1 MGIGLSG
8 RRALQ
13 YRRKRRCEYTNAAV
27 PDARCIVASYRHK
40 ITPISRAFPTLAAGS
55 WYTDHMDNSP
65 PPSANSLPY
74 FAIIGTSALL
84 CFAWLLTGSLMLTL
98 IIIVLVLLHLARHFP
113 DAEQIVSADPILLWL
128 RRFSPLIVI
137 AIAGIILAVR
147 YL

>member
-1 MGIGLSG
+1 ME
-8 RRALQ
+8 Q
-13 YRRKRRCEYTNAAV
+13 
-27 PDARCIVASYRHK
+27 HQ
-40 ITPISRAFPTLAAGS
+40 
-55 WYTDHMDNSP
+55 

-84 CFAWLLTGSLMLTL
+84 CFAWLLTGSLVLTL
-98 IIIVLVLLHLARHFP
+98 IIIVLGLLHLARYFP

-137 AIAGIILAVR
+137 GIAGVILLAR